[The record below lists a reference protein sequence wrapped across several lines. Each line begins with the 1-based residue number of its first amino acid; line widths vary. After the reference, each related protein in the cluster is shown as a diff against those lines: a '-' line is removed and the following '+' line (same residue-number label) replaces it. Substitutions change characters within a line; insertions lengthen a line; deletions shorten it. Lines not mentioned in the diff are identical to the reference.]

1 MVSDFVT
8 NSHGESWDSSCE
20 KSRVPAKK
28 KKSLKLQMLGTTL
41 NVTSMW
47 FYLMLVTAVK
57 LVFNKMNTLF
67 FRFVKFLS
75 KAKASEKAV
84 HIFGKN
90 KKRLNIQ
97 TTITFQEASLNH
109 TQYIPGQ

>member
-1 MVSDFVT
+1 
-8 NSHGESWDSSCE
+8 
-20 KSRVPAKK
+20 
-28 KKSLKLQMLGTTL
+28 
-41 NVTSMW
+41 
-47 FYLMLVTAVK
+47 
-57 LVFNKMNTLF
+57 MNTLF

-109 TQYIPGQ
+109 TRYIPGQ

>member
-1 MVSDFVT
+1 
-8 NSHGESWDSSCE
+8 
-20 KSRVPAKK
+20 
-28 KKSLKLQMLGTTL
+28 
-41 NVTSMW
+41 
-47 FYLMLVTAVK
+47 
-57 LVFNKMNTLF
+57 MNTVF